1 MKSDLAVKQLYDD
14 FVGKVVLTENEKN
27 ILDRYIKG
35 DTYVNMAMETNQSY
49 SNVSRTLV
57 DLKRKYEIYKKMEL
71 TKLTLFEKN
80 KWRECGS
87 LRLFLFAILK

>member
-14 FVGKVVLTENEKN
+14 FIGKVVLTENEKD

-35 DTYVNMAMETNQSY
+35 DTYVNMALETNQSY

-71 TKLTLFEKN
+71 TKLTLFERN
-80 KWRECGS
+80 K
-87 LRLFLFAILK
+87 

>member
-14 FVGKVVLTENEKN
+14 FIGKVVLTENEKD

-35 DTYVNMAMETNQSY
+35 DTYVNMALKTNQSY

-71 TKLTLFEKN
+71 TKLTLFERN
-80 KWRECGS
+80 K
-87 LRLFLFAILK
+87 

>member
-14 FVGKVVLTENEKN
+14 FISKVVLTENEKD

-35 DTYVNMAMETNQSY
+35 DTYVNMALKTNQSY

-80 KWRECGS
+80 K
-87 LRLFLFAILK
+87 

>member
-1 MKSDLAVKQLYDD
+1 MKRDLAVKQLYDD
-14 FVGKVVLTENEKN
+14 FINKVVLTENEKD
-27 ILDRYIKG
+27 ILDRYIRG
-35 DTYVNMAMETNQSY
+35 DTYVNMAIETNQSY

-80 KWRECGS
+80 K
-87 LRLFLFAILK
+87 